1 MIYQEL
7 FYISQEN
14 YGEYFKFAAEFMQKE
29 ESCAA
34 KCKGQQEEKKSGKEM
49 EELSDKLKEF
59 KRFWLC

>member
-14 YGEYFKFAAEFMQKE
+14 YGEYFKFAAEFMQRKE

-34 KCKGQQEEKKSGKEM
+34 KCKG
-49 EELSDKLKEF
+49 
-59 KRFWLC
+59 

>member
-14 YGEYFKFAAEFMQKE
+14 YGEYFIFAAEFMQKE

-34 KCKGQQEEKKSGKEM
+34 KCKG
-49 EELSDKLKEF
+49 
-59 KRFWLC
+59 